1 MRALRFMLEVFLF
14 VVLFP
19 WIVIFE
25 IVWLVKCIKMARV
38 LEGNVKDGIDLW
50 VKYIK
55 VGLEMNKDFV
65 MNGLKN

>member
-1 MRALRFMLEVFLF
+1 MKVLRFMLEVFLF

-38 LEGNVKDGIDLW
+38 LEGTLKDGIKLW
-50 VKYIK
+50 VRYIK

-65 MNGLKN
+65 VNGL